1 MQDQDGR
8 TPLHHAALCGDPVII
23 ELLVAH
29 GADTQAMDHGL
40 KTPADIAGSS
50 LAFVKLAAAA
60 EVYNQSERHE
70 TAVLRITSA
79 HANAP
84 GGIYSVLKCAITEE
98 RGMIDQITDISND
111 AYNAEQRHMLQ
122 RELNIHSSSSQR
134 RLSSLAVGAKRR
146 SVVAGMPRRN
156 SKAAVFLRSLG
167 HNV

>member
-1 MQDQDGR
+1 MQDLDGR

-23 ELLVAH
+23 ELLVTH
-29 GADTQAMDHGL
+29 GAHTQDMDHGL

-60 EVYNQSERHE
+60 ETYNQSERHE
-70 TAVLRITSA
+70 TAVLRIHSA
-79 HANAP
+79 HATAP
-84 GGIYSVLKCAITEE
+84 GGIYSVLRYAITEE
-98 RGMIDQITDISND
+98 RAIISELTEISRD

-122 RELNIHSSSSQR
+122 RELNICSSSSQR
-134 RLSSLAVGAKRR
+134 RRSSIAGAKRR

-156 SKAAVFLRSLG
+156 SKAALFLRSLG